1 MRILFE
7 KIIRP
12 LELTESNASPL
23 QIAQYI
29 AGNYAKKYP
38 GIKYILASNEKTGD
52 GLVSYIMIEGNILE
66 FNLFRTTSQKGVPL
80 SIQYVYRRYLLSA
93 DRKKEDIVSFGKETS
108 QRKVSWINA
117 LDAMAVPD
125 VVRVVKQ

>member
-1 MRILFE
+1 M
-7 KIIRP
+7 
-12 LELTESNASPL
+12 
-23 QIAQYI
+23 
-29 AGNYAKKYP
+29 
-38 GIKYILASNEKTGD
+38 
-52 GLVSYIMIEGNILE
+52 E